1 MFEKL
6 ISTLAHLLSE
16 NKIPYMIIGG
26 QAVLLYGVPRLTKDI
41 DITLGASTDRL
52 ADVVK
57 VCHSAK
63 LKILPENYKDFVDKT
78 FVLPVKDEATE
89 IRVDF
94 IFSFTPY
101 EQQAIERAKKVT
113 IGNASVNFASV
124 EDVIIHKIFAGRP
137 RDIEDV
143 KNIIVKNPV
152 IDINYI
158 KKCLSEFDKTVEGA
172 KFTDSFKQIMNDVN
186 K

>member
-1 MFEKL
+1 MFERL
-6 ISTLAHLLSE
+6 ISTIAQLLSE
-16 NKIPYMIIGG
+16 SKIPYMIIGG

-41 DITLGASTDRL
+41 DITLGVSIDRL

-57 VCHSAK
+57 VSRIAK
-63 LKILPENYKDFVDKT
+63 LKILPEDYRDFVDKT

-101 EQQAIERAKKVT
+101 EQQAIERSKKVT
-113 IGNASVNFASV
+113 IGNSSVNFASV

-137 RDIEDV
+137 RDMEDV
-143 KNIIVKNPV
+143 KNIIVKNPL
-152 IDINYI
+152 IDVNYI
-158 KKCLSEFDKTVEGA
+158 KKWLTEFDKTQQGE
-172 KFTDSFKQIMNDVN
+172 KFTDSFKQILNNVN